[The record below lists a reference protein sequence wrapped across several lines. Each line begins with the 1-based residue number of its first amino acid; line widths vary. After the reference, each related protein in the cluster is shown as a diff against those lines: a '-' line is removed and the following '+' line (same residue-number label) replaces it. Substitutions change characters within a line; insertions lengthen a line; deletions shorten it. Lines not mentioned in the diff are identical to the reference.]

1 MELFRQQVVKRRAN
15 RLFGEVA
22 LSSPISTWWVT
33 GLIGVIVTGIIATL
47 LAGSYARKEI
57 VPGWIKPDRG
67 LARIV
72 SPHLGTVELVHVIE
86 GQQVKAGDS
95 LVTMN
100 LDTAFS
106 EGDGVF
112 GIALL
117 ELENQIVEAQKQIP
131 LIEQQFL
138 QEEKELKGQL
148 ESGQA
153 ELVSLNEQI
162 VVLDERIE
170 TADELLQRYVKLA
183 AENLASAIDVAERRE
198 LVLSLRQT
206 LTQVSQQIETKKGEM
221 TVNRH
226 RLDGLPVRREAAL
239 SEKRE
244 HLSGL
249 RSQKA
254 QIAGQGSIIMK
265 APVAGRVAALPVV
278 EGQSMSP
285 QELAVALLPQGG
297 QLEAELFVP
306 TRAAGFIKIGQ
317 TVRLQFDAFPFQRFG
332 IIEGQIY
339 SVSRTIFEP
348 EELPV
353 TLGLSEPVYRLLVG
367 VGAQHI
373 EAYGEQFLLQA
384 GMTLKAHVIQE
395 ERKLWEVLLEPL
407 LSRM

>member
-1 MELFRQQVVKRRAN
+1 MKLFRQEVIEQRTN
-15 RLFGEVA
+15 RLFGGISLA
-22 LSSPISTWWVT
+22 SPISTWLVT
-33 GLIGVIVTGIIATL
+33 GVIGMIVFGILITLLIGN
-47 LAGSYARKEI
+47 YARKEV
-57 VPGWIKPDRG
+57 VPGWIKPNRG

-112 GIALL
+112 GVALL
-117 ELENQIVEAQKQIP
+117 ELENQIVEAQNQIP

-148 ESGQA
+148 ESAQA
-153 ELVSLNEQI
+153 ELASLNEQI

-198 LVLSLRQT
+198 LVLSLRQMS
-206 LTQVSQQIETKKGEM
+206 TQVSQQIETKKGGM
-221 TVNRH
+221 IVNRH
-226 RLDGLPVRREAAL
+226 RLDGLATRREAAL

-249 RSQKA
+249 RAQKA
-254 QIAGQGSIIMK
+254 QVAGQGSIIMK

-278 EGQSMSP
+278 EGQSMSL

-353 TLGLSEPVYRLLVG
+353 TLGLSEPVYRLLVS
-367 VGAQHI
+367 VEAQNI
-373 EAYGEQFLLQA
+373 EAYGEQFPLQA